1 MTLAFRSAWFSSS
14 AWVVESPMTE
24 ALAEFVGS
32 CGCSPDESIDT
43 RPEDSSRFDSECIGR
58 LGACFFRA
66 CDRVSGMVVLELM
79 LELEGNILSKH
90 SFVMSSSPNFL
101 CSLKVQQQ
109 YQVSPP
115 GKLENIMNFGPITGS
130 DCSNFKVENVF
141 ADSLCESIFLR
152 ELLSPAFPCLTSYY

>member
-14 AWVVESPMTE
+14 ACVVESPMTE
-24 ALAEFVGS
+24 TLTELVGP
-32 CGCSPDESIDT
+32 CGCSLDESIDT
-43 RPEDSSRFDSECIGR
+43 RPEDSSRFDSECIGK

-66 CDRVSGMVVLELM
+66 CDRVSGMVVLV
-79 LELEGNILSKH
+79 LELEGNILSRH

-115 GKLENIMNFGPITGS
+115 GKLENNMNFGPITGS
-130 DCSNFKVENVF
+130 ECSNIKVENVF
-141 ADSLCESIFLR
+141 ADSLCESIF
-152 ELLSPAFPCLTSYY
+152 S